1 MSFTN
6 WNGLTNRDFIG
17 ISNFIQILTKDK
29 TFGLSLKNTFFYIGV
44 SVPLNTMVSIFLATL
59 LNKRLLGTNVFRGI
73 FYLPTICTGVATYIA
88 WTYLFN
94 GTNGFI
100 NVILNALGMESINFL
115 GNRNTAMLS
124 IIFMD
129 MFCIGTA
136 MTIVLAGLQ
145 DVPRDYYEAADL
157 DGANGIQRFF
167 HITFP
172 LISPVVF
179 FNVLMAI
186 IKGLQIFT
194 QPYVM
199 TGGGPAQSTYV
210 YGLYLYNTAFSYG
223 KFGYASALAWVLFII
238 MILLTLVI
246 LGTSKFWVFYRE
258 DVN

>member
-1 MSFTN
+1 MAKQNRKKKKKLNDTSKLFWVFISPWLVGFCAFTCFPMVYSFVMSFTN

-157 DGANGIQRFF
+157 DGAN
-167 HITFP
+167 
-172 LISPVVF
+172 
-179 FNVLMAI
+179 VLSS
-186 IKGLQIFT
+186 Q
-194 QPYVM
+194 
-199 TGGGPAQSTYV
+199 
-210 YGLYLYNTAFSYG
+210 
-223 KFGYASALAWVLFII
+223 
-238 MILLTLVI
+238 
-246 LGTSKFWVFYRE
+246 E
-258 DVN
+258 

>member
-1 MSFTN
+1 MF
-6 WNGLTNRDFIG
+6 
-17 ISNFIQILTKDK
+17 
-29 TFGLSLKNTFFYIGV
+29 
-44 SVPLNTMVSIFLATL
+44 
-59 LNKRLLGTNVFRGI
+59 
-73 FYLPTICTGVATYIA
+73 YIA

-100 NVILNALGMESINFL
+100 NVILNGLGMESINFL

-145 DVPRDYYEAADL
+145 DVPRDYYEAAQL
-157 DGANGIQRFF
+157 DGASGIQRFW